1 MTHVLDNPVWD
12 ALTGP
17 QAALG
22 ERNALAARYRPS
34 ISPMA
39 ALKDPTEAAL
49 DALATLMFERAPRA
63 GGDDLAIVL
72 TSAPRLPDIPALR
85 CARTVALHQMWCSE
99 PCTPMPVD
107 AVALGDADVPDMLA
121 LVRLTEPGPFAPR
134 TIEFGGYFGVRE
146 GSSGRLLAMTG
157 ERVRPPGWSEV
168 SGVCTHPDGRGKGYA
183 YALVA
188 KVTNAIIARGERA
201 FLHVAVGSP
210 SELGA
215 MRVYERAGF
224 TERCA
229 MHIHAFVRAN
239 RGR

>member
-1 MTHVLDNPVWD
+1 MAHVLDNPVWD
-12 ALTGP
+12 ALVGP

-22 ERNALAARYRPS
+22 ERNALAARYRPA
-34 ISPMA
+34 ISPIA
-39 ALKDPTEAAL
+39 ALKEPTEAAL
-49 DALATLMFERAPRA
+49 DALAGLI
-63 GGDDLAIVL
+63 GDDLAIVL
-72 TSAPRLPDIPALR
+72 TIAPQLPEIPALR
-85 CARTVALHQMWCSE
+85 CARTVALHQMWTRTPS
-99 PCTPMPVD
+99 TPMPVD
-107 AVALGDADVPDMLA
+107 AIALGDADVPDMLA

-146 GSSGRLLAMTG
+146 GGRLLAMTG

-168 SGVCTHPDGRGKGYA
+168 SGVCTHPDGRGRGYA

-188 KVTNAIIARGERA
+188 KVTNAILARGESA

-224 TERCA
+224 SERCA
-229 MHIHAFVRAN
+229 MYIHALVRTN
-239 RGR
+239 RSR